1 MAKTVVSLFGTREQA
16 EKAIRELRN
25 RGFEKEISVI
35 AKDEGKQA
43 RGRDIEAGEE
53 FAGRENETNKAAF
66 GGDTLADG
74 GATGGILGGLA
85 GLAMGAG
92 ALTIP
97 GLGPIIAAGPIA
109 GMLSGIAGG
118 GIAGALVD
126 WGIPQERGQ
135 FFEEEV
141 RKGNVLVSVSS
152 DNQRADEAAEILRRF
167 GGKEVESHKK

>member
-1 MAKTVVSLFGTREQA
+1 MAKTVVSLFGSREQA

-35 AKDEGKQA
+35 AKDEGKQT
-43 RGRDIEAGEE
+43 RGRDTEAGQE
-53 FAGRENETNKAAF
+53 FAGRGNEANRAAF

-74 GATGGILGGLA
+74 GATGGVLGGLA

-109 GMLSGIAGG
+109 GMLSGVAGG

-126 WGIPQERGQ
+126 WGIPQERGE
-135 FFEEEV
+135 FFEKEV
-141 RKGNVLVSVSS
+141 RKGNVLVSVRS
-152 DNQRADEAAEILRRF
+152 DDQKADEAAEVLRQH
-167 GGKEVESHKK
+167 GGKDVESHNK